1 VPACRWTRT
10 RPERVHRRRRRHGAY
25 QRHYCRRRH
34 GAVAGGFDLAA
45 PAITLPEAGG
55 AGTFRSVQGW
65 PRRSHGC
72 RALPGTR
79 SKSGRAF
86 GRTSATALVRLTQWP
101 ELPDGHALWY
111 SRSTIDPKT
120 ISVTCVKIRS

>member
-10 RPERVHRRRRRHGAY
+10 RPERESIAIAVGTGRPAA
-25 QRHYCRRRH
+25 QRHYWRPRQ
-34 GAVAGGFDLAA
+34 GAVAGGFDLVA

-55 AGTFRSVQGW
+55 AVTFGSVQGW

-79 SKSGRAF
+79 SKSGRAL
-86 GRTSATALVRLTQWP
+86 GRTSATAFVRLTQWP
-101 ELPDGHALWY
+101 ELPDGHAL
-111 SRSTIDPKT
+111 
-120 ISVTCVKIRS
+120 